1 MGDLAHPDVLQVA
14 RASSPEDRSAR
25 AANVDVNITL
35 ADMLCVQ
42 QTVRSKPAVAK
53 LLRGMSRGLRVRYAE
68 PAPACIRIPAEV
80 HTKFRSVNS
89 TSKFISGNSAEFG
102 GRMQRNLAECD

>member
-1 MGDLAHPDVLQVA
+1 MWAIWPIPTCCRLPGRLAP
-14 RASSPEDRSAR
+14 RTEAR

-89 TSKFISGNSAEFG
+89 TSKFISASG
-102 GRMQRNLAECD
+102 GEGTWPRRGQGPAAT